1 MVFEVYYALI
11 FIRIILSW
19 LPKANNFFTNFIY
32 EMTEPLLGLCRRIL
46 PPNPN
51 FPLDFSPII
60 ALVGL
65 ALLRSLLVMGVLA
78 LGLK

>member
-1 MVFEVYYALI
+1 M
-11 FIRIILSW
+11 
-19 LPKANNFFTNFIY
+19 
-32 EMTEPLLGLCRRIL
+32 GLCRRIL

-78 LGLK
+78 LGLE